1 MELNSAQALLLA
13 GVSAGFVLF
22 LVLDPLGNMPVFMSV
37 LKDVDPA
44 RHSRIII
51 RELVLGLLILSLFLF
66 LGRYLLHLL
75 SLNQSSLSIAGG
87 IILFFIAI
95 KMIFW
100 DEDAPLFRKGEGGEP
115 LLVPLAIPL
124 IAGPSAM
131 ATVMLYMARDPSH
144 WFVWFFSLFIAW
156 LVTGTILLLSGP
168 ISRLL
173 GTRGLTAM
181 QSLMGMILTTVAVQM
196 LVDGVKQAFH

>member
-1 MELNSAQALLLA
+1 MDLHSTQATLLA

-22 LVLDPLGNMPVFMSV
+22 LVLDPLGNMPVFISV
-37 LKDVDPA
+37 LKNVDSS
-44 RHSRIII
+44 RHTRIIL
-51 RELVLGLLILSLFLF
+51 RELVFGLLILSFFLF
-66 LGRYLLHLL
+66 MGRFLLHLL

-100 DEDAPLFRKGEGGEP
+100 DEETPMFRKGGGGEP

-124 IAGPSAM
+124 VAGPSAM

-144 WFVWFFSLFIAW
+144 WYLWFFALFIAW
-156 LVTGTILLLSGP
+156 VAAGTILLLSGP

-173 GTRGLTAM
+173 GIRGLTAM

-196 LVDGVKQAFH
+196 LVDGIKQAFR